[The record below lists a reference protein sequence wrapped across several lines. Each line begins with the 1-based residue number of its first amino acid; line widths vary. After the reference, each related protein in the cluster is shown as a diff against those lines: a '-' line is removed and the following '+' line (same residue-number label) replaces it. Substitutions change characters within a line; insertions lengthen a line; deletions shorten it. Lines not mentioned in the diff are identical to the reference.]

1 MIYKFIFEVWK
12 IETSKEKKENK
23 LENANGGFHM
33 VKYICISTLRETWIR
48 QFLHSDSKRIKLL
61 SSELNIDRQS
71 LDIWN
76 GLY

>member
-12 IETSKEKKENK
+12 IETSKEKKK
-23 LENANGGFHM
+23 LEYANGGFHM

-48 QFLHSDSKRIKLL
+48 QFLHSNSKRIKLL

-71 LDIWN
+71 LDIGN